1 MKQYSSSKK
10 MWISL
15 GVAFLGMFLPLGL
28 LSIVIFIA
36 GCIMAVIFSKQ
47 ANKQLHNKMEEKYDM
62 TQAKAVNTVNSI
74 NKENHV
80 AYDGTDKT
88 IEQEVVNR
96 LRRNDPSFS
105 KSEFK
110 QMAYSYLKLIIE
122 ANYTG
127 ITNKLKNIETKELYN
142 EHSKQ
147 IAQSE
152 IESIFPKTNH
162 LSTLYSFITNY
173 SIEENKEILGYK
185 ITINVSNYQNT
196 ETPEENKEIN
206 TYISYYMEFLR
217 NIEHNAKKVTDHNCP
232 HCTAPIDVNKDKC
245 EFCGNIINIMNNE
258 WKLRKITYWKKR

>member
-147 IAQSE
+147 IAQS
-152 IESIFPKTNH
+152 
-162 LSTLYSFITNY
+162 
-173 SIEENKEILGYK
+173 
-185 ITINVSNYQNT
+185 
-196 ETPEENKEIN
+196 
-206 TYISYYMEFLR
+206 
-217 NIEHNAKKVTDHNCP
+217 
-232 HCTAPIDVNKDKC
+232 
-245 EFCGNIINIMNNE
+245 
-258 WKLRKITYWKKR
+258 